1 MGKLRLRV
9 AVVVLAAVVASV
21 VGWSAPAGAV
31 PPLQAPDLAVTL
43 DCSSLHG
50 GYYQS
55 ARVTGSISGLAP
67 ATQYS
72 VSVRG
77 PYTNISGSP
86 LTADAQGSAALDIV
100 TSGTFESGP
109 YSYAITLSVGRTAV
123 FAKSVP
129 GSTCA
134 SGVTASGSLTA
145 DMICPTRYLDEWGRE
160 MDTSYRIHGTLSGFV
175 PGEPYTLSSS
185 YAGIASPQPIVADPN
200 GVLSVDFTAESGQ
213 SEFSLGDDVY
223 TTSQLYPVASENF
236 VVNDPCPAMRTSF
249 PADRPTELDIDGN
262 GNSDIAAIDM
272 SGRLLY
278 FKNDSAS
285 NAGHLPFTSS
295 QTIGSGWGPQF
306 GMRLETAGDLT
317 GDFFSEIVVVRSDG
331 TLVAYYNNMGSNP
344 GHLPYASGTVI
355 GSGWQSFTNVTLGDV
370 NHDGLADIIA
380 KKSDG
385 TYWLYANHYPTNP
398 GHLPFTSGVQIQVQD
413 DGSSYGFA
421 AADLNSDGYA
431 DLWFGGGEMDINRAP
446 AGNATM
452 FPDAFGFVTGRFRSL
467 DGYVPRAGWAVGHFE
482 YWTPTAGLVIANPNG
497 DGTLL
502 YVEDPTGTP
511 WTADPKVI
519 GSGWNTIRQIIS

>member
-1 MGKLRLRV
+1 MEKPRLRV
-9 AVVVLAAVVASV
+9 AVVVLVALVASV
-21 VGWSAPAGAV
+21 VGWSTPAEAV
-31 PPLQAPDLAVTL
+31 SPLQAPDLAVTI
-43 DCSSLHG
+43 DCSSLQA

-55 ARVTGSISGLAP
+55 AHVTGSISGLAP
-67 ATQYS
+67 STQYT
-72 VSVRG
+72 VSMRG
-77 PYTNISGSP
+77 GPDTRISGIT
-86 LTADAQGSAALDIV
+86 LTSDGQGAAVLDTV
-100 TSGTFESGP
+100 TSAHFVVGSYYTF
-109 YSYAITLSVGRTAV
+109 TLSAGQTAV
-123 FAKSVP
+123 FAKTVP
-129 GSTCA
+129 GTSCT
-134 SGVTASGSLTA
+134 SGVAATGSLTA
-145 DMICPTRYLDEWGRE
+145 DMSCPTRYLDEWGDE

-175 PGEPYTLSSS
+175 PGEPYTFFNS
-185 YAGIASPQPIVADPN
+185 YSPVQSPQPIVADAN
-200 GVLSVDFTAESGQ
+200 GVLAVDFTTDSGR
-213 SEFSLGDDVY
+213 SLSTLGDDVY
-223 TTSQLYPVASENF
+223 TTSQTLPVASENF
-236 VVNDPCPAMRTSF
+236 VKNDPCPAMRTSF

-398 GHLPFTSGVQIQVQD
+398 GHLPFTSGVQIPVQD